1 MKREDCN
8 TFSIPIPSLESSAQG
23 RKLSGESL
31 EIIPSYSAP
40 LRPNIYPSICQV
52 RCVKQLERR
61 WHCPEVGGGRR
72 REAAA
77 LFSHYKSDLPT
88 LRRCCCH
95 LINLNH
101 LNYSPIILSLKRCRT
116 RKYYVAINVLCKY
129 SESRKDLLE
138 SISLIPSWTFPL
150 WGAAPIKVLQLSPP
164 LYILKGS
171 TDCMS
176 LSGI

>member
-1 MKREDCN
+1 MGGQACSARLIIRFVW
-8 TFSIPIPSLESSAQG
+8 FSICLILFLSSQMCKTT
-23 RKLSGESL
+23 RETVTLSRGGWRTKKRSCR
-31 EIIPSYSAP
+31 P
-40 LRPNIYPSICQV
+40 L
-52 RCVKQLERR
+52 L
-61 WHCPEVGGGRR
+61 
-72 REAAA
+72 
-77 LFSHYKSDLPT
+77 SHYKSDLPT

-164 LYILKGS
+164 LYILKGC